1 MKSLKCFLTI
11 IMLTVLLVISVV
23 PLPAQTPQYYNY
35 SILEHNNSF
44 PFATISGKGVQ
55 WLYPPGNLNQPALV
69 RSGVITKVYF
79 YTQNANVNADF
90 WNISV
95 KLGQSA
101 IMNLPSGVIYTGPLD
116 TVYFRTYENLA
127 SNSDHWLCIT
137 LDNPFLYDS
146 TQSLIVDVSQC
157 GATNS
162 NLWICQ
168 HVYTGIKRTYYDYTP
183 YVYRGQ
189 DSLAVNFGVDI
200 VPFVGIKHS
209 SNAQPTVYLLD
220 QNYPNPF
227 NQVTTISYSIPKEGN
242 VNVTVFDVLGREL
255 YVLANEFKKAGTYNI
270 HFNASDLSSGV
281 YFYRMESG
289 NFREVKKMTLV
300 K

>member
-1 MKSLKCFLTI
+1 MKSLKFFLSI
-11 IMLTVLLVISVV
+11 IILTVLLV
-23 PLPAQTPQYYNY
+23 LNGDLLLAQIPQYYNY
-35 SILEHNNSF
+35 NILEHSNLF
-44 PFATISGKGVQ
+44 PFAVQGGKGVQ
-55 WLYPPGNLNQPALV
+55 WLFPAGNLNQPVLV

-90 WNISV
+90 YNLSV

-101 IMNLPSGVIYTGPLD
+101 IVNLPAGVIYTGPLD
-116 TVYFRTYENLA
+116 TVYFRTNINI
-127 SNSDHWLCIT
+127 STNSYHWLCIT
-137 LDNPFLYDS
+137 LDHPFVYDS

-183 YVYRGQ
+183 YMYRGQ

-200 VPFVGIKHS
+200 VPFVGIQHTC
-209 SNAQPTVYLLD
+209 NTVPKVYSLE

-227 NQVTTISYSIPKEGN
+227 NPVTTISYRIPKAGN
-242 VNVTVFDVLGREL
+242 VKLTVLDVLGREL
-255 YVLANEFKKAGTYNI
+255 AVLVNGFKQAGSYSVQ
-270 HFNASDLSSGV
+270 FDASELASGI
-281 YFYRMESG
+281 YFYRIESG
-289 NFREVKKMTLV
+289 DFKDVKKMTLV